1 MPSATQC
8 KPVSTEIAI
17 GPGGTAIVPPETP
30 RDPVT
35 RPRDCS
41 KSEAMDE
48 VLDPGRETADGLPQ
62 PGPSSPPSAS
72 LWNGHRRPPTDSAG
86 RRPMPAAGPAFD
98 EPVTVLRPP
107 RQTLPIV
114 VSSPHSGQRYPQDL
128 LSRTGLDP
136 LTLRSSEDS
145 FVDELFAA
153 APELGA
159 PLVKAEFP
167 RVYVDANREAF
178 ELDPAMFEDPLPD
191 YVTTQNARIAAG
203 LGTIARVVSNA
214 APVYRGKL
222 SFADALA
229 RIETCWKPFHA
240 ALAAAIEETLDRFG
254 YCLLIDAHS
263 MPSNVLTLGADGRAY
278 PVADVV
284 LGDCHGGSC
293 STALVQ
299 RCERVLA
306 RQGYR
311 VHRNAPYAGGFVTR
325 HYGRPEAGVHALQIE
340 VKRGL
345 YMNERRFQRAA
356 GFSRVA
362 GDLRHLLAAIG
373 GFDPHRPWGDAD

>member
-1 MPSATQC
+1 
-8 KPVSTEIAI
+8 
-17 GPGGTAIVPPETP
+17 
-30 RDPVT
+30 
-35 RPRDCS
+35 
-41 KSEAMDE
+41 MDE
-48 VLDPGRETADGLPQ
+48 VLDPGRETAGGLPD
-62 PGPSSPPSAS
+62 PGPSASPEPFA
-72 LWNGHRRPPTDSAG
+72 WIAG
-86 RRPMPAAGPAFD
+86 RTSNRTPAAPRSYPELPAF
-98 EPVTVLRPP
+98 ESPVTVVRPP
-107 RQTLPIV
+107 RQTLPVV

-128 LSRTGLDP
+128 LARTGLDH
-136 LTLRSSEDS
+136 LTLRSSEDT

-167 RVYVDANREAF
+167 RVYVDANREPF
-178 ELDPAMFEDPLPD
+178 ELDPAMFDDPLPD

-203 LGTIARVVSNA
+203 LGTIARVVSNS

-222 SFADALA
+222 SFAEALG

-240 ALAAAIEETLDRFG
+240 ALAETIEGTLDRFG
-254 YCLLIDAHS
+254 YCVLLDAHS
-263 MPSNVLTLGADGRAY
+263 MPSNVLTLGADGRAH

-293 STALVQ
+293 STVLVQ
-299 RCERVLA
+299 RCERVMA

-311 VHRNAPYAGGFVTR
+311 VHRNTPYAGGFVTR

-345 YMNERRFQRAA
+345 YMNERRFQRTP
-356 GFSRVA
+356 GFARVA
-362 GDLRHLLAAIG
+362 ADMRRLIATIG